1 MLETSIKVQMYKTYI
16 LELFMSTI
24 SATAGRNEFFELVN
38 RAHYQNERIK
48 IERHGKPVAAIVSYT
63 DLLKLEALEDKVD
76 IAKLKKAMA
85 ESTGFVLI
93 DELLSI
99 RSIDA

>member
-1 MLETSIKVQMYKTYI
+1 MYI
-16 LELFMSTI
+16 LEPFMFTI
-24 SATAGRNEFFELVN
+24 SATEGRNEFFELIN

-63 DLLKLEALEDKVD
+63 DLLKLEALEDKID

-85 ESTGFVLI
+85 ESTGFVSI

-99 RSIDA
+99 RPIDE